1 LKLLIYDVNLVKPS
15 VEIVCTWGSEDL
27 IAALTDVLYH
37 GCSIKDAL
45 SRVDDK
51 LVERRIL
58 NFLKRGHWSV
68 FEFAGVSFLVV
79 CSRVCSHQLVRHRV
93 ASYWQESQRRV
104 KISGYI
110 IPKGL
115 DHRFIEYVHKNYLQ
129 LIDEGVKIEDA
140 RYLSVNASAT
150 RIWVQMNLREVA
162 FNFLPLRE
170 CIKAQAEIRYIAYE
184 LHRQLTNIF
193 PTIMKHTGPRCIVE
207 GYCRE
212 GVVNTEECRGRARS
226 EAYSLFD

>member
-1 LKLLIYDVNLVKPS
+1 MNLVKPS
-15 VEIVCTWGSEDL
+15 VEIVYAWSSEKT

-37 GCSIKDAL
+37 GYSLKDAL

-79 CSRVCSHQLVRHRV
+79 CSRACSHQLVRHRV
-93 ASYWQESQRRV
+93 ASYWQESQRKV
-104 KISGYI
+104 KISGYV

-115 DHRFIEYVHKNYLQ
+115 NHKFIEYIHRNYLQ
-129 LIDEGVKIEDA
+129 LVNEGVKIEDA
-140 RYLSVNASAT
+140 RYFSINASVT
-150 RIWVQMNLREVA
+150 RIWVQMNLREIA
-162 FNFLPLRE
+162 FNLLPLRE

-193 PTIMKHTGPRCIVE
+193 PIVMKYTGPRCIVE

-212 GVVNTEECRGRARS
+212 GIVNTEECREKARN
-226 EAYSLFD
+226 EAYSLFN